1 MLLVRYQEQSKTE
14 HEIKTT
20 ETSDKSYH
28 SFYNIYM
35 FLNVTFMA
43 ENVNRNKQLCLIIL
57 SLKRKLTVGCVP
69 GSDCCC

>member
-1 MLLVRYQEQSKTE
+1 
-14 HEIKTT
+14 
-20 ETSDKSYH
+20 
-28 SFYNIYM
+28 
-35 FLNVTFMA
+35 MA